1 MPIRTRPRQRQVRK
15 KKTRKFLWESVLKK
29 FLHHHRQKNA
39 KRTAGRESGWRSLF
53 HFSTVLLSLQ
63 SKNCRLSTFATTNN
77 SLALFANEDQQ
88 RIWPQLKRNVV
99 EIYITEDHFFFYL
112 RFSSTLGKGYIWNEV
127 KLRLPIASRIKKTI
141 FDEGKAGHKNL
152 LSNHQRN
159 LKDVEKIHYHTRSW
173 LTLKYFTEFQGFPK
187 CTAPPSRSK
196 CSFSL
201 DKPW

>member
-1 MPIRTRPRQRQVRK
+1 MPIRTRPRQRKVRK

-39 KRTAGRESGWRSLF
+39 KTAAGRESGWRSLF

-127 KLRLPIASRIKKTI
+127 KLRLPIASRIKKNYLRWRKGGSQELVVQSPTK
-141 FDEGKAGHKNL
+141 FKRRRKNT
-152 LSNHQRN
+152 LSYPQ
-159 LKDVEKIHYHTRSW
+159 LP
-173 LTLKYFTEFQGFPK
+173 EFEILYRISGLSKMYCPTFPQQM
-187 CTAPPSRSK
+187 
-196 CSFSL
+196 
-201 DKPW
+201 